1 MNYDQLTAITR
12 RQDRVFK
19 AKDFKALE
27 SIEFVKNVSTT
38 ACAAGRDNFLFIFY
52 SFRNKIPSLILRAQ
66 KEFSLMKSIAVKS
79 VR

>member
-38 ACAAGRDNFLFIFY
+38 ACAAGRDIIIITHSILKLSWEHRCGGAKPALLF
-52 SFRNKIPSLILRAQ
+52 
-66 KEFSLMKSIAVKS
+66 
-79 VR
+79 